1 MMKRIILILISA
13 LFLFTLSL
21 SAQDDDKPSYAI
33 DKGSIL
39 AGGSAGFVSV
49 GGDARADERVSIFTF
64 NPTFMYFALPNVAVG
79 GQVMFR
85 RQSTEDDSDTF
96 YGAGP
101 IAAYF
106 FGGEESVVFPFV
118 SMSFIYGKETDQ
130 YTETAL
136 RFTGGTTY
144 MVAKNVGLTGEI
156 FYLIENISPENS
168 DESVSGNTFG
178 VGLGLSA
185 FIF

>member
-1 MMKRIILILISA
+1 MKRIILILISA
-13 LFLFTLSL
+13 LFLFTVPL
-21 SAQDDDKPSYAI
+21 SAQDDSKPTYAI

-49 GGDARADERVSIFTF
+49 GGDARADERASIFTF
-64 NPTFMYFALPNVAVG
+64 NPTFMYFAIPNVAVG

-85 RQSTEDDSDTF
+85 RQSTEGDSDTF

-144 MVAKNVGLTGEI
+144 MVVKNVGLTGEI

>member
-1 MMKRIILILISA
+1 MKKIVLFLIAALLIL
-13 LFLFTLSL
+13 SL
-21 SAQDDDKPSYAI
+21 PLVAQDDAKPAYAI

-49 GGDARADERVSIFTF
+49 GGDARADERISIFTF
-64 NPTFMYFALPNVAVG
+64 NPTVLYFPIPNVGVG
-79 GQVMFR
+79 GQIMFER
-85 RQSTEDDSDTF
+85 RSTEEDSKTF

-101 IAAYF
+101 TMAYF
-106 FGGEESVVFPFV
+106 FGGGRSVVFPFL
-118 SMSFIYGKETDQ
+118 SMSFIYGKKTDEYSETV
-130 YTETAL
+130 L

-144 MVAKNVGLTGEI
+144 MLARNVGMTGEI
-156 FYLIENISPENS
+156 FYLIENFSLENS

-178 VGLGLSA
+178 VAFGLSA

>member
-1 MMKRIILILISA
+1 MKKTV
-13 LFLFTLSL
+13 LFIVSVFLVLSL
-21 SAQDDDKPSYAI
+21 PLVAQDGGKPAYAI

-49 GGDARADERVSIFTF
+49 GGDARADERISIFTF
-64 NPTFMYFALPNVAVG
+64 NPTVLYFPIPNVGVG
-79 GQVMFR
+79 GQIMFQR
-85 RQSTEDDSDTF
+85 ESSESNSKTF

-101 IAAYF
+101 TGAYF
-106 FGGEESVVFPFV
+106 FGGEKSVVFPFL
-118 SMSFIYGKETDQ
+118 SISFIYGKRTDEYSETV
-130 YTETAL
+130 L

-144 MVAKNVGLTGEI
+144 MLARNVGMTGEI
-156 FYLIENISPENS
+156 FYMIENFTLENS

-178 VGLGLSA
+178 VAFGLSA